1 MSEIV
6 IIGGA
11 GKTGRRV
18 GDRLADKGIP
28 VRFASRS
35 TPAVFDWAQPETWR
49 GAIEGSAS
57 AYVTYQPDVA
67 MPGADQAIAGLC
79 RVAQACGLEHLVL
92 LSGRGEPGALR
103 AEEALVHSGLPYTI
117 VRASWF
123 AQNFSE
129 GFLVDGVLAGAIALP
144 ADRVTE
150 PFVDAD
156 DIADVV
162 VAALTEDGHAGRVYE
177 VTGPESLTFA
187 EAVERISAAINR
199 GISYT
204 PVTVEECA
212 AGMRQAGLPEEVV
225 ALLSELFG
233 TVLDGRNSDV
243 MPGVQDALGRPPR
256 SFSDYVRTAATTGIW
271 GN

>member
-1 MSEIV
+1 MSDIV

-18 GDRLADKGIP
+18 GDRLACKGMP

-35 TPAVFDWAQPETWR
+35 TPAPFDWTQPETWR
-49 GAIEGSAS
+49 GALEGAAS
-57 AYVTYQPDVA
+57 AYLTYQPDVA
-67 MPGADQAIAGLC
+67 MPGADEAIASFCLLAN
-79 RVAQACGLEHLVL
+79 VCGLERIVL
-92 LSGRGEPGALR
+92 LSGRGEPGARR
-103 AEEALVHSGLPYTI
+103 AEEALICSGLPYTI
-117 VRASWF
+117 VRSSWF

-162 VAALTEDGHAGRVYE
+162 AAALTEDGHARRVYE

-187 EAVERISAAINR
+187 EAVERISAAIGR
-199 GISYT
+199 EISYK

-212 AGMRQAGLPEEVV
+212 EGMRRAAVPDEVIS
-225 ALLSELFG
+225 LLSELFG
-233 TVLDGRNSDV
+233 TVLHGRNSDV
-243 MPGVQDALGRPPR
+243 MPGIPEALGRPAR
-256 SFSDYVRTAATTGIW
+256 SFSDFVRAAAATGVWGI
-271 GN
+271 